1 MKKAYFR
8 KLLAAAFL
16 LALVPF
22 VWISIY
28 SRPCAD
34 DFSYA
39 ADTYHVVQ
47 SGDWNIIELL
57 KQAVETDVQFY
68 NTWQGTYTSVIL
80 FSLHP
85 GIFGEKF
92 YFTGSILLFLL
103 IYVCCYG
110 ALKNIYTILKK
121 KEKPWLLALFFLTFT
136 LVGMPDILQGIYWY
150 NGAWHYVPFFFLTM
164 LNVSL
169 LLRYIFVEERKNGL
183 LAASS
188 LLSLL
193 ISGGNYVTGFLN
205 ILCLLFLLIPAFLR
219 KRRKMGIPLI
229 IAVAGYIFAAVA
241 PGNQIRAAGLS
252 SQPVL
257 KTMIRSL
264 IKCGE
269 LAIEWTNV
277 KWICLFLLGI
287 PVAVRLKRR
296 LKFSCKVNPLIFLC
310 VGLTIFCGCLCVPY
324 ISMGGFGEARVT
336 NVFWMLYFVLSI
348 GIAEYG
354 MLWVIE
360 RFSLSG
366 KVVGCAKGWQVQLVI
381 CVLLFG
387 SFFGADIR
395 NNNFLVA
402 SWELYNGRAKNY
414 AQQFDERLVQ
424 MEVMKPCETLVVTPL
439 PLSWCLRLGDITDKQ
454 EDWTNKA
461 WKAYYGKDVILT
473 GEPDAS
479 SSEQQEGNTDTKKG
493 SDYVSDCKE
502 NFIDFK

>member
-8 KLLAAAFL
+8 KLLTVAFL
-16 LALVPF
+16 LVLIPF
-22 VWISIY
+22 VWISFY
-28 SRPCAD
+28 SRPCVD

-39 ADTYHVVQ
+39 ADTYHLVQ

-57 KQAVETDVQFY
+57 KQAVKTDVQFY
-68 NTWQGTYTSVIL
+68 NTWQGTYISIIL
-80 FSLHP
+80 FQLHP

-92 YFTGSILLFLL
+92 YFIGSILLLLL

-121 KEKPWLLALFFLTFT
+121 KEKPWLLAQFFLVFT
-136 LVGMPDILQGIYWY
+136 IVGMPDMTQGIYWY

-164 LNVSL
+164 LNISV
-169 LLRYIFVEERKNGL
+169 LLRYIFTKGRNNRL
-183 LAASS
+183 LAVSV

-205 ILCLLFLLIPAFLR
+205 ILCLLFLLIPAFMK
-219 KRRKMGIPLI
+219 KRRKMGISLI
-229 IAVAGYIFAAVA
+229 VAVAGYIFAAIA
-241 PGNQIRAAGLS
+241 PGNQIRAEALS

-257 KTMIRSL
+257 KTMLRSAVE
-264 IKCGE
+264 CYE
-269 LAIEWTNV
+269 MAVEWTGLR
-277 KWICLFLLGI
+277 WICLFLLGI

-296 LKFSCKVNPLIFLC
+296 LKFSCRVNPLIFLC
-310 VGLTIFCGCLCVPY
+310 IGLTIFCGCLCVPY
-324 ISMGGFGEARVT
+324 ISMGGFGDLRIT

-354 MLWVIE
+354 MLWVTE

-366 KVVGCAKGWQVQLVI
+366 RVVGCVKGWQVQLLI

-387 SFFGADIR
+387 SFFGFGIR

-414 AQQFDERLVQ
+414 AEQFDERLVQ
-424 MEVMKPCETLVVTPL
+424 MEAMKPGETLQVTPL
-439 PLSWCLRLGDITDKQ
+439 PFSRCLRLGDITDDE

-461 WKAYYGKDVILT
+461 WETYYGKAVVLT
-473 GEPDAS
+473 GEQEAS
-479 SSEQQEGNTDTKKG
+479 TQN
-493 SDYVSDCKE
+493 
-502 NFIDFK
+502 